1 MTRKK
6 HIELE
11 AKADAILRRD
21 EDLLA
26 DLKVHA
32 DKMIECYENL
42 MLPRNDPDYI
52 RNLETKEAA
61 RAAIANQIDKVHI
74 VPDGRKTWIS
84 VACTSMG
91 KAMVSDVAVQMGEL
105 FEAQVI
111 RHEDPKD
118 KARAPDYTESR
129 KPKHEFGRE
138 KRSLPR

>member
-1 MTRKK
+1 MTRKQQA
-6 HIELE
+6 ELE
-11 AKADAILRRD
+11 AKADAILHRD

-42 MLPRNDPDYI
+42 MLPRNDPNYVKD
-52 RNLETKEAA
+52 LEAKEAC

-74 VPDGRKTWIS
+74 VPDGRKTWIGI
-84 VACTSMG
+84 ACTSMG
-91 KAMVSDVAVQMGEL
+91 KSMVSDVATQMGQL

-118 KARAPDYTESR
+118 KTKVPDYTESR
-129 KPKHEFGRE
+129 KPRHEFGRE